1 MPAAGYIFHY
11 SRSQASPP
19 ALPLIDL
26 IGDVLR
32 CGLARARIER
42 RGLRVVSIC
51 RHYQLVSSPAAAA
64 AAHRVNVFI
73 AAFRDRYLQCAVSA
87 SATDHSILSLPVSIE

>member
-19 ALPLIDL
+19 AVPLIDL

-32 CGLARARIER
+32 SGLRIVR

-64 AAHRVNVFI
+64 DRRVNVFI
-73 AAFRDRYLQCAVSA
+73 AAFRDRYDTAVSA
-87 SATDHSILSLPVSIE
+87 SATDLSILSLPVSIE